1 MTEYTKFF
9 VNLQRSP
16 ERAKNFDSS
25 WTRAPAVDYQCMPD
39 DHHMFERM
47 ISMYNIN
54 PQEHK
59 AKTACWLSHYNIL
72 KKISEQR
79 LMRCIVVEDD
89 AQPMSELPAPHELG
103 NEFTYLGGYFSNLKL
118 TKGHLRDKVLSKPGL
133 NELNRETHRMLMMLS
148 YYIPHY
154 DIATRIISYF
164 DSLPRVRAI
173 DCMMHAVPVP
183 MNYVY
188 PALFVEA
195 PGPST
200 IRAKKNKHCTTD
212 YMLV

>member
-1 MTEYTKFF
+1 MSYNKFF
-9 VNLQRSP
+9 INLLRC
-16 ERAKNFDSS
+16 EDRATNFDSS
-25 WTRAPAVDYQCMPD
+25 WTRSPAVDYQCMPD

-47 ISMYNIN
+47 VSMWNIN
-54 PQEHK
+54 PREHK

-79 LMRCIVVEDD
+79 L
-89 AQPMSELPAPHELG
+89 
-103 NEFTYLGGYFSNLKL
+103 NLRL
-118 TKGHLRDKVLSKPGL
+118 TKGHLRELVPSTPGL
-133 NELNRETHRMLMMLS
+133 NELNRETHRMLMFVA

-154 DIATRIISYF
+154 DIATRIITYL
-164 DSLPRVRAI
+164 DSLVRIRAI
-173 DCMMHAVPVP
+173 DCMAHAFPVP

-200 IRAKKNKHCTTD
+200 IRAKKTKHCTTD
-212 YMLV
+212 YQLV

>member
-1 MTEYTKFF
+1 M
-9 VNLQRSP
+9 RRCP
-16 ERAKNFDSS
+16 ERAQNFDSS
-25 WTRAPAVDYQCMPD
+25 WTRAPAVDYKDLPD
-39 DHHMFERM
+39 DHHMYSRM
-47 ISMYNIN
+47 VSYYNLN

-89 AQPMSELPAPHELG
+89 AQPMNELPDPTELG
-103 NEFTYLGGYFSNLKL
+103 NEYCYLGGYFSNLKL

-133 NELNRETHRMLMMLS
+133 NQLNRETHRMLMMVA

-154 DIATRIISYF
+154 DIATRIITYL
-164 DSLPRVRAI
+164 DSLVRIRAI

-183 MNYVY
+183 QNYYY

-195 PGPST
+195 PGPSM
-200 IRAKKNKHCTTD
+200 IRKKKNKHCTTE